1 MEFSVDQQALRL
13 LARAMREESD
23 GKQLRKDLTKELREA
38 LAPARSAVRS
48 SIMGMS
54 SAGMSVGPSLRKSV
68 AQRVAIQVRM
78 SGKASGASLRTRKT
92 PNVRGFDNAPKRLNR
107 RKAWRH
113 PLWGDVER
121 WVSQLG
127 KPDWFDDPIRRGR
140 ATYRGAVLAAMEN
153 AAKRI
158 KSRVG

>member
-1 MEFSVDQQALRL
+1 MDQEALRL

-23 GKQLRKDLTKELREA
+23 GKQLRKDLAGDLREA
-38 LAPARSAVRS
+38 LGPARTAVRA

-54 SAGMSVGPSLRKSV
+54 SAGMSTGPSLRKSV
-68 AQRVAIQVRM
+68 AQKVAIQVRM
-78 SGKASGASLRTRKT
+78 SGKATGATLRTRKT
-92 PNVRGFDNAPKRLNR
+92 PNIRGFDNAPKRLNR
-107 RKAWRH
+107 RRGWRH

-127 KPDWFDDPIRRGR
+127 KPNWFDDPIRRGR
-140 ATYRGAVLAAMEN
+140 AAYRDAVLAAMEKT
-153 AAKRI
+153 AKRI

>member
-1 MEFSVDQQALRL
+1 MDQQALRL

-38 LAPARSAVRS
+38 LVPARSAVRS
-48 SIMGMS
+48 SIMSMS

-68 AQRVAIQVRM
+68 AQKVTIQVRM
-78 SGKASGASLRTRKT
+78 SGKASGASLRTRTT
-92 PNVRGFDNAPKRLNR
+92 PNIRGFDNAPKRLNR
-107 RKAWRH
+107 KRGWRH
-113 PLWGDVER
+113 PVRGNTEV
-121 WVSQLG
+121 WVTQLG